1 MIFLLTA
8 SKLKC
13 FIPSALLAIL
23 KSNGAEAFLLTFDKD
38 SETPELLWD
47 TSTRTELR
55 QSLTGLMDKI
65 FDSDNH
71 RIATEH
77 RFSLPAGYKL
87 IYSLAKHELCIGDVF
102 VELYLKNPSFE
113 LRDPS
118 VFLEAL
124 LFRWSQEME
133 LFTGMRIVGNSVH
146 ADSKDLVIA
155 KKDVTEMVTDAILCT
170 CKLRP
175 FLCLKLVP
183 WGYTKAIINFILK
196 AKSMELLGVPLLS
209 PIRLLHLLS
218 SDLTNIEEIISIV
231 DSDGTHGVVDSIMKA
246 IDGESLHPEA
256 ALMIETLKTLFQT
269 ALGDVE
275 KNQSIIQP
283 TKSGEHIQN
292 IAYEIAMAPSPAPGS
307 EPVSKLKKM
316 SADHPLAMMLNE
328 TPPVPKKKAT
338 RAVRPNEKVN
348 TRRSVQPTVRSSVT
362 TAPNVPQQK
371 ISSEFRTVHHPSTN
385 PNLRKPIQHEATQR
399 MTPKANQ
406 ILPHTSQLQP
416 RARTTQSSSSLRKTT
431 PSTYQ
436 VPSRHVRPQGISND
450 PLSSQP
456 IQTHSRRQQRTTQSN
471 FNAGLVQVSSRQ
483 IHSQGN
489 PNGAQPSPSAQ
500 QYSQQRPVQSNLNAS
515 LGQIAGPQGQYSQ
528 GISNANLGQQSALA
542 YSQQRPVQSNLNAS
556 LGQVAGPQGQ
566 YSQGISNAN
575 GVQPSTLAQQYSQQR
590 PVQSNLNASLG
601 QVAGPQGQYS
611 QGISN
616 ANGVQPSALGQ
627 QYSQQRP
634 VQSNLNASLGQ
645 VAGPQ
650 GQYSHG
656 FSDGVQPSPS
666 AQQYSQMPVQSN
678 LNVNLPQMS
687 QLPSSVSS
695 AQPVM
700 TEVANPTISPS
711 LSHQTQMIL
720 PPYAMAGK
728 ANDVRST
735 VDPEILADERIS
747 TVAGAPNSAT
757 GRSAL
762 LDSALKCRLPQFLLL
777 SVLESQS
784 QSQVKD
790 NDAVKLHTL
799 ALLHLLLKDPG
810 YGMKF
815 ELILTSIP
823 SWKKY
828 KIQDQSQC

>member
-1 MIFLLTA
+1 
-8 SKLKC
+8 
-13 FIPSALLAIL
+13 LLAIL

-528 GISNANLGQQSALA
+528 GISNAN
-542 YSQQRPVQSNLNAS
+542 
-556 LGQVAGPQGQ
+556 
-566 YSQGISNAN
+566 
-575 GVQPSTLAQQYSQQR
+575 GVQPSTLA
-590 PVQSNLNASLG
+590 
-601 QVAGPQGQYS
+601 
-611 QGISN
+611 
-616 ANGVQPSALGQ
+616 Q

>member
-528 GISNANLGQQSALA
+528 GISNAN
-542 YSQQRPVQSNLNAS
+542 
-556 LGQVAGPQGQ
+556 
-566 YSQGISNAN
+566 
-575 GVQPSTLAQQYSQQR
+575 
-590 PVQSNLNASLG
+590 
-601 QVAGPQGQYS
+601 
-611 QGISN
+611 
-616 ANGVQPSALGQ
+616 GVQPSALGQ

-700 TEVANPTISPS
+700 TEVANLTISPS

-784 QSQVKD
+784 QSQSQVKD

>member
-528 GISNANLGQQSALA
+528 GISNAN
-542 YSQQRPVQSNLNAS
+542 
-556 LGQVAGPQGQ
+556 
-566 YSQGISNAN
+566 
-575 GVQPSTLAQQYSQQR
+575 
-590 PVQSNLNASLG
+590 
-601 QVAGPQGQYS
+601 
-611 QGISN
+611 
-616 ANGVQPSALGQ
+616 GVQPSALGQ

>member
-1 MIFLLTA
+1 LIFLLTA

-528 GISNANLGQQSALA
+528 GISNAN
-542 YSQQRPVQSNLNAS
+542 
-556 LGQVAGPQGQ
+556 
-566 YSQGISNAN
+566 
-575 GVQPSTLAQQYSQQR
+575 GVQPSTLA
-590 PVQSNLNASLG
+590 
-601 QVAGPQGQYS
+601 
-611 QGISN
+611 
-616 ANGVQPSALGQ
+616 Q

>member
-611 QGISN
+611 
-616 ANGVQPSALGQ
+616 
-627 QYSQQRP
+627 
-634 VQSNLNASLGQ
+634 
-645 VAGPQ
+645 
-650 GQYSHG
+650 HG

>member
-528 GISNANLGQQSALA
+528 GISNAN
-542 YSQQRPVQSNLNAS
+542 
-556 LGQVAGPQGQ
+556 
-566 YSQGISNAN
+566 
-575 GVQPSTLAQQYSQQR
+575 GVQPSTLA
-590 PVQSNLNASLG
+590 
-601 QVAGPQGQYS
+601 
-611 QGISN
+611 
-616 ANGVQPSALGQ
+616 Q